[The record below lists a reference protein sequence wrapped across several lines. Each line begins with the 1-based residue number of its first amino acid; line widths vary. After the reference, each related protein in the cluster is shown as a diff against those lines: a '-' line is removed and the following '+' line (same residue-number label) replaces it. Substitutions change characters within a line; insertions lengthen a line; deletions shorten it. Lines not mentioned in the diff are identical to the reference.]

1 MEHAIDE
8 NSEMIREIENNG
20 NFSPFILAKIER
32 TIKNRKGKTG
42 NEKK

>member
-32 TIKNRKGKTG
+32 IIKKQERKNRK
-42 NEKK
+42 